1 MYLHDAH
8 RDAGP
13 LEKVPASAIVL
24 IVTGSAAT
32 IAGMAGAAFRLRGG
46 SFRSVG
52 VGDNSV
58 HGAA

>member
-13 LEKVPASAIVL
+13 LEKVPASAVL

-52 VGDNSV
+52 VGDDSV